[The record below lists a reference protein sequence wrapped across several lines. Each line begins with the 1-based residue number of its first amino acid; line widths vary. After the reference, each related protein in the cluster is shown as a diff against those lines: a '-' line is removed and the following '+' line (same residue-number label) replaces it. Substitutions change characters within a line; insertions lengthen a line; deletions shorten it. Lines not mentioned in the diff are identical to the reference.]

1 MDILVLSWSPQCSR
15 SYQEVFNGYSINSL
29 GPKPT
34 NVYSS
39 RVPLSAA
46 GTTCRHVST
55 DMYPPLY
62 VGSGPR
68 PTQPLFRQSPAVIW
82 KVNRS
87 LMDKSPLLP
96 LSV

>member
-15 SYQEVFNGYSINSL
+15 SYQKVYSGYSINSL
-29 GPKPT
+29 GPKPM

-39 RVPLSAA
+39 RVPLSVA

-55 DMYPPLY
+55 ASVPPLY
-62 VGSGPR
+62 VVSGPR

-82 KVNRS
+82 KDNWS
-87 LMDKSPLLP
+87 LMGKSPLLP